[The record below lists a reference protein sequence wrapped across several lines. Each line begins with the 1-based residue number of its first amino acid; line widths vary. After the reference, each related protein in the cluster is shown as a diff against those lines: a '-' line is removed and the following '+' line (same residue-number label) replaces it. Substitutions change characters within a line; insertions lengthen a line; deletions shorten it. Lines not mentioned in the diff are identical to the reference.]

1 MKSCSA
7 WRRQPEV
14 ASCAPLTKKNSQ
26 AAKKA
31 TAKSKTASY
40 AMDASRRG
48 RPGVLNSLLPARL
61 RGDFLALARRERLV
75 FGPLLAQLVAP
86 RRRRL
91 DDLLVGLAR
100 LSALLRRELGPG
112 LHAPLHALLALRR
125 HLPVALRH
133 ADPLA
138 PALGLEAFPV
148 RLERREDHLLL
159 GRQLGPRGTRL
170 GLRLRR
176 GLGGGLF
183 RGDLRRHVDGGLGK
197 RRRGQEHGQA
207 EPCRAHHCSPSCL
220 RSQFWNPRSR

>member
-14 ASCAPLTKKNSQ
+14 ASCAPLTKRNSQ

-75 FGPLLAQLVAP
+75 FRPLLTQLVAP

-100 LSALLRRELGPG
+100 LPALLRRELGPG
-112 LHAPLHALLALRR
+112 LHAALHALLALRR
-125 HLPVALRH
+125 HLRIALRH
-133 ADPLA
+133 PDPLA
-138 PALGLEAFPV
+138 PALGLEAFP
-148 RLERREDHLLL
+148 LGFERREDHLLL
-159 GRQLGPRGTRL
+159 GRQLGPSRTRL

-176 GLGGGLF
+176 RLACGLLRDGLWRDIHRGVRERGGGEK
-183 RGDLRRHVDGGLGK
+183 RG
-197 RRRGQEHGQA
+197 
-207 EPCRAHHCSPSCL
+207 
-220 RSQFWNPRSR
+220 